1 MNWRAWLCAGLLMAC
16 APPPGTTPA
25 SLANPKVT
33 ELLPVGIRRL
43 TNREFVRA
51 AEGLLHAPLPPEFVA
66 SLPPDVRS
74 LDGYTRHREQ
84 TMSAAL
90 AVKLAQEL
98 PPLIEQF
105 MEQPATSGQS
115 PLFDCEPGDTM
126 CVERFVSRTL
136 ERAYRRPSDSTEVA
150 EMSRLF
156 AETSALGRPVDGA
169 VAVLS
174 AALQAPG
181 FWYVSE
187 QGQRASTQNGWVR
200 LSDAEIADQLA
211 FVIRGQGADAA
222 LLADA
227 HLTDPEVRRAHA
239 RRLLADVDARQHY
252 REFVLQWLEV
262 DELLRTA
269 KSSSVFER
277 YDAFKARM
285 LDETVNFA
293 DEVFVH
299 EGASLR
305 SLLTAGFVS
314 VDPNMAVFYGLKQFG
329 ARVNSSE
336 QERLGVL
343 QHASFL
349 AAHAHADT
357 TSPVLRGDFVLRKV
371 LCERVPRPS
380 ELDIEII
387 MPRPSSETTRRE
399 QFALHGAD
407 PRCAECHDR
416 IDGFGLTMERFDAVG
431 RARAME
437 LGKPVRT
444 DGVVTYKG
452 ERITFANTRDLSY
465 WLADKPEAADC
476 FARHAFRFVTG
487 QREPAAED
495 AFVALRHELPITRR
509 DNLLEH
515 LVAYVGTEA
524 FIRRRVQ

>member
-1 MNWRAWLCAGLLMAC
+1 MNWRAWVCAGVLAGC
-16 APPPGTTPA
+16 APSQAATPA
-25 SLANPKVT
+25 SLTNPTVS

-51 AEGLLHAPLPPEFVA
+51 AEALLRAPLPPEFEA

-74 LDGYTRHREQ
+74 MDGYTRHRAQ
-84 TMSAAL
+84 TMSPAL

-98 PPLIEQF
+98 PLLVE
-105 MEQPATSGQS
+105 ERLASGES
-115 PLFDCEPGDTM
+115 RVFDCEAGDTT
-126 CVERFVSRTL
+126 CVEGFISSTL
-136 ERAYRRPSDSTEVA
+136 ERAYRRPSDATLVA

-156 AETSALGRPVDGA
+156 AHAAATGKPSDGA
-169 VAVLS
+169 AAVLS
-174 AALQAPG
+174 ALLQAPSL
-181 FWYVSE
+181 WYVTE
-187 QGQRASTQNGWVR
+187 HGEVAASPDGWVR
-200 LSDAEIADQLA
+200 LSGAEIANQLA
-211 FVIRGQGADAA
+211 FVIRGQGADSR
-222 LLADA
+222 LLADVA
-227 HLTDPEVRRAHA
+227 ALGDPDVRRAHA

-262 DELLRTA
+262 DELMRTA
-269 KSSSVFER
+269 KSSSVFEP
-277 YDAFKARM
+277 YDTFKSRM
-285 LDETVNFA
+285 VDETVNFA

-314 VDPNMAVFYGLKQFG
+314 VDPNMAVFYGLQQFG
-329 ARVNSSE
+329 ARVDSRDRG
-336 QERLGVL
+336 RLGVL

-380 ELDIEII
+380 ELDLEII
-387 MPRPSSETTRRE
+387 MPRPSTELTRRE
-399 QFALHGAD
+399 QFAWHGAD
-407 PRCAECHDR
+407 PQCADCHDR
-416 IDGFGLTMERFDAVG
+416 IDGFGLTLERFDAAG
-431 RARAME
+431 RARTTE

-444 DGVVTYKG
+444 DGAVTYQG
-452 ERITFANTRDLSY
+452 ERVTFGDASELSR
-465 WLADKPEAADC
+465 WLAAKPEAADC

-487 QREPAAED
+487 QHEPAAED
-495 AFVALRHELPITRR
+495 AFVALRYELPITLR

-515 LVAYVGTEA
+515 LVAYVGTDA